1 MPAGTIALTNNST
14 TVTGTGTSFT
24 TELKVN
30 DFVVA
35 IVGGVAYTLGVA
47 AIASNTSLTLIQ
59 KYDGPTTSGLT
70 WNPVPFG
77 TMTAITAQLAAQVTY
92 AIRGLNLD
100 KNNWQQIF
108 TGTGNVTVNLPDGSS
123 YTGPAWNSFTT
134 ALAGKADLISGA
146 VAVSQ
151 GGTGQKTLSGVM
163 TWLGLGDA
171 AFKNTGTSSGTLA
184 AGNDSR
190 LGTVDGKTGGN
201 VSGTLS
207 VSLLLTVP
215 AIGKI
220 SGYDQAMNSQG
231 TYINWNR
238 SGVSGGT
245 DIVNNKGGGSG
256 GFRFRIINVDNT
268 SVTADYTLQA
278 SGVGLAPGGWQTG
291 SDQRIKEDIKDIDPA
306 FALNA
311 VVNMRHVT
319 FKMRDRPD
327 GEGGWITGERSA
339 GYLAQDLEKYLP
351 ETVSTAKSPAV
362 FDEAGN
368 QIGFPYMCKA
378 DDGSILEIEDM
389 KSVDPGKAAAA
400 LNGAAIKALYDRI
413 IELEERLKAL
423 DGLDA

>member
-35 IVGGVAYTLGVA
+35 VVGGVAYTLGVA
-47 AIASNTSLTLIQ
+47 TIASNTSLTLIQ
-59 KYDGPTTSGLT
+59 KYDGPTTSGLS
-70 WNPVPFG
+70 WNPVPYG
-77 TMTAITAQLAAQVTY
+77 TMAAITAQLAAQVTY

-220 SGYDQAMNSQG
+220 SGYDQPMNSQG

-362 FDEAGN
+362 FDQAGN

-400 LNGAAIKALYDRI
+400 LNGAAVKALYDRI